1 LDVLSFLIGHGST
14 GGGTSNEA
22 TMTDRV
28 DWTNADDPQ
37 DLVHQ
42 LVERLYEG
50 QTVLFPTSATYAL
63 AAYVERTEGSERLMR
78 AKRSDDWSPTLA
90 VHDAEACLA
99 LAGPH
104 GEAGRRIIERGLPG
118 PLTILVPPVDDEELL
133 SAETRSMVV
142 HKNKIAL
149 RVPAH
154 EAIIE
159 TLRLLPEPMILLD
172 GPPSASRPET
182 AMEFFGPLADVVVDD
197 GPTPFGKQT
206 TVVDLL
212 SNSFEIRREGIV
224 PRGRVHR
231 LASEI
236 ITFVCT
242 GNTCRSPMAE
252 ALFRK
257 LLAESLGAHPESL
270 PDRGFIVQSAGLAA
284 HDGASA
290 AEEAIAVVQEQGGS
304 LEDHVAQSLTHQM
317 IHFSDRIYVMTRD
330 HRSAIVA
337 HWPEASAK
345 TMLLGGR
352 HDVADPIG
360 GDMTRYRQ
368 CAGQI
373 TTHLQQILADIK
385 SRRRS

>member
-1 LDVLSFLIGHGST
+1 MA
-14 GGGTSNEA
+14 E
-22 TMTDRV
+22 RV

-37 DLVHQ
+37 DVVHQ

-50 QTVLFPTSATYAL
+50 HTVLFPTAATYAL
-63 AAYVERTEGSERLMR
+63 AAYAERTEGTERIMLAR
-78 AKRSDDWSPTLA
+78 RSDDWSPTLA

-99 LAGPH
+99 LAGAH
-104 GEAGRRIIERGLPG
+104 SDAGRRIIERGLPG
-118 PLTILVPPVDDEELL
+118 PLTLLLPPIDDEDLL
-133 SAETRSMVV
+133 PPETRAMVV
-142 HKNKIAL
+142 HQNKLAV

-159 TLRLLPEPMILLD
+159 TLRLLPEPMILMD
-172 GPPSASRPET
+172 GPPAASRPE
-182 AMEFFGPLADVVVDD
+182 AALEFFGNLVDILVDD
-197 GPTPFGKQT
+197 GPTPFGKPT
-206 TVVDLL
+206 TVIEVTAP
-212 SNSFEIRREGIV
+212 SIEIRREGVV

-257 LLAESLGAHPESL
+257 LLADSLGVNPDAL
-270 PDRGFIVQSAGLAA
+270 PDHGFIIQSAGLSA

-290 AEEAIAVVQEQGGS
+290 ADEAINTVKDQGGT

-317 IHFSDRIYVMTRD
+317 VHFSDRIYVMTRD
-330 HRSAIVA
+330 HRSALVS

-345 TMLLGGR
+345 TALLGGR

-360 GDMTRYRQ
+360 GDQARYRQ

-385 SRRRS
+385 SRRRA